1 MDTKWGL
8 VSIRKTPSF
17 RHQVHIVAAGI
28 AGLAIGLSTA
38 IVAPA
43 LGVQTF
49 LTSTGPVTQTPE
61 EGVSEKVDDSQ
72 TLPASTG
79 RPFYLEES
87 PPSNPVEPSAVNT
100 PAPVVVVKPAPVASP
115 KTLIA
120 PTPFVTPAPVVA
132 LSSAPE
138 AAAPATQESSDPLPT
153 PTQAPLVQQSNE
165 ALSVGTVNVTQV
177 LPGIGIGEAVLQWS
191 LVNGGTEYRI
201 YKTGTIRPSWR
212 LFYIYPP
219 SVSSITI
226 FDKPGSIAIYK
237 IMALVNGRE
246 TFVGEAIYRPVS

>member
-1 MDTKWGL
+1 MQTKWGL
-8 VSIRKTPSF
+8 GWISKIPSV
-17 RHQVHIVAAGI
+17 RNQVHIVAAGM
-28 AGLAIGLSTA
+28 AGLAIGLSAA

-43 LGVQTF
+43 LGVQTS
-49 LTSTGPVTQTPE
+49 LTSTGHVTQTPE

-72 TLPASTG
+72 TLPESAS

-87 PPSNPVEPSAVNT
+87 PHSNPVEPSAAPT
-100 PAPVVVVKPAPVASP
+100 PAPVVVVKPAPVVSP
-115 KTLIA
+115 KTVIT

-132 LSSAPE
+132 LSTAPE

-153 PTQAPLVQQSNE
+153 PTQAPLVQQSTE

-201 YKTGTIRPSWR
+201 YKTGSIRPRWR

-246 TFVGEAIYRPVS
+246 KFVGEVTYIPVS

>member
-17 RHQVHIVAAGI
+17 RHQVQLMAATL
-28 AGLAIGLSTA
+28 AGLAIGFSVS

-43 LGVQTF
+43 LGVHNS

-87 PPSNPVEPSAVNT
+87 LPSNPVEPSAAPT

-115 KTLIA
+115 KNLIT

-132 LSSAPE
+132 LTSAPE
-138 AAAPATQESSDPLPT
+138 AAAPATQESFDPLPT
-153 PTQAPLVQQSNE
+153 PTQAPLVQQSTE

-246 TFVGEAIYRPVS
+246 TFVGEAIYRPVG

>member
-1 MDTKWGL
+1 MPFSL
-8 VSIRKTPSF
+8 EVPTP
-17 RHQVHIVAAGI
+17 
-28 AGLAIGLSTA
+28 T
-38 IVAPA
+38 
-43 LGVQTF
+43 
-49 LTSTGPVTQTPE
+49 
-61 EGVSEKVDDSQ
+61 
-72 TLPASTG
+72 
-79 RPFYLEES
+79 
-87 PPSNPVEPSAVNT
+87 NPVEPPATPT

-191 LVNGGTEYRI
+191 LVNGGTDYRI
-201 YKTGTIRPSWR
+201 YKTGSIRPRWR
-212 LFYIYPP
+212 LFYVYPP
-219 SVSSITI
+219 SVTSITI
-226 FDKPGSIAIYK
+226 FDQPGSIAIYK
-237 IMALVNGRE
+237 IMAVVNGKE
-246 TFVGEAIYRPVS
+246 KFVGEVIYRPIS